1 MTDKTDGQEVEKGF
15 NDDELADIMSEI
27 ESLEKD
33 FDEESFDDSPAEDS
47 TEESDEEMVEEVEEE
62 YSEEDF
68 ADEEEPVM
76 AQSPQD
82 VADEVMASP
91 DPVEKVYAEK
101 TPEVKQ
107 VVSELAH
114 TPEPCPVVKEAPVV
128 ESKVHHM
135 PVKPT
140 PSPEWKPSGAQTS
153 MSFKVEGDMKLSMSF
168 FVAGKEFNVWVDE
181 KDGFVIELDGGAQFK
196 VPMHHAGKKAA

>member
-1 MTDKTDGQEVEKGF
+1 MTDKTDGQEVEKSF
-15 NDDELADIMSEI
+15 NDDELADIMNEI

-33 FDEESFDDSPAEDS
+33 FEEESFEDE
-47 TEESDEEMVEEVEEE
+47 TPEEKMVEEVEEE
-62 YSEEDF
+62 TAEV
-68 ADEEEPVM
+68 PVM
-76 AQSPQD
+76 VQPPKE
-82 VADEVMASP
+82 VADEIMASP

-101 TPEVKQ
+101 TPEVKE

-114 TPEPCPVVKEAPVV
+114 SPESCPVIKEAPPV
-128 ESKVHHM
+128 ESKLHHM

-140 PSPEWKPSGAQTS
+140 PSPDWKPSGAQTS
-153 MSFKVEGDMKLSMSF
+153 MSFKVEGEMKLSMSF